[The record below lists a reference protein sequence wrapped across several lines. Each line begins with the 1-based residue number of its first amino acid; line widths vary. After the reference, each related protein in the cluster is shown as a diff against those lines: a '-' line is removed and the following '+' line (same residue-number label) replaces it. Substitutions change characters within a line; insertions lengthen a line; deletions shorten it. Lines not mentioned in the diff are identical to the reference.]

1 MVEDL
6 EEEEEEGLEYETE
19 DTSKGSYTTPPSTGG
34 YSTPSPA
41 STRSP
46 TPGDSN
52 PETNMVFHTAEIEAC
67 IESFLE
73 EVEEDMELNNLP
85 PLENITPLPVPTP
98 SIPGFIPFTVSTGQ
112 CCIPPKSLLR
122 KVYHPY
128 KDLVGQCRCEPGGWC
143 DDLPCSGR
151 IQHVPCKIRGHSS
164 LNGGLR
170 LGRSCCGTEEE
181 PCDQLGS
188 LCG

>member
-6 EEEEEEGLEYETE
+6 EEEEEEGLEYETK

-34 YSTPSPA
+34 CSTPSPA

-73 EVEEDMELNNLP
+73 EAEEDMELNNLP

-98 SIPGFIPFTVSTGQ
+98 SIPGFIPFTLSTGQ

-170 LGRSCCGTEEE
+170 SGRSCCGTEEE
-181 PCDQLGS
+181 PCDQSGS